1 MTANTIKIILFDK
14 IIRDYIVF
22 IFIHQEV
29 SQSPGTHTVFHSA
42 LWICSVNIYQWEPLE
57 KYKLTCGYILQ
68 TQTILHEQNN
78 KYKLY
83 HSEDLGLR

>member
-1 MTANTIKIILFDK
+1 MWNCHLGLSKFSYKIIILLKVPSDSMTANTIKIILFDK

-42 LWICSVNIYQWEPLE
+42 L
-57 KYKLTCGYILQ
+57 
-68 TQTILHEQNN
+68 
-78 KYKLY
+78 
-83 HSEDLGLR
+83 